1 MYCAS
6 IKSIFVNIKFI
17 SNIYFLM
24 IVFLFC
30 WGEDLSHAGN
40 LRVDRDCKD
49 FVTQEQA
56 RAYFEHFGGSPGK
69 NVDGLDN
76 DRDGIPCESNPS
88 LSNSPGRKDSRIEV
102 LSSQFSGE
110 VSRVID
116 GDTIV
121 VSDASKKMTIRLSE
135 IDCPEKDQ
143 SFGPEATQ
151 FTSDFVLGKMVTLKV
166 SAVDKY
172 GRRVAKVI
180 LSDGRDLNR
189 ALMIAGLAW
198 WYERFSNDSSLGD
211 LEAEARRKK
220 IGLWKESRPIAPWV
234 FRS

>member
-1 MYCAS
+1 M
-6 IKSIFVNIKFI
+6 KIKFI
-17 SNIYFLM
+17 RKLIFSFT
-24 IVFLFC
+24 LFILC
-30 WGEDLSHAGN
+30 GGGDDLSHAGN
-40 LRVDRDCKD
+40 LRVDRNCKD

-56 RAYFEHFGGSPGK
+56 RAYFEYFGGSATK

-76 DRDGIPCESNPS
+76 DRDGIACESNPS
-88 LSNSPGRKDSRIEV
+88 LSDSPSEKDSRIEV

-110 VSRVID
+110 VFRVID

-135 IDCPEKDQ
+135 IDDQ

-180 LSDGRDLNR
+180 LPNGQDLNR

-198 WYERFSNDSSLGD
+198 WYERFSNDTSLRD

-220 IGLWKESRPIAPWV
+220 IGLWQESHPIAPWV
-234 FRS
+234 FR

>member
-1 MYCAS
+1 M
-6 IKSIFVNIKFI
+6 NIKFI
-17 SNIYFLM
+17 PNICFFM
-24 IVFLFC
+24 IVFLFS

-40 LRVDRDCKD
+40 LRVDRNCKD

-56 RAYFEHFGGSPGK
+56 RAYFEYFGGSPSK

-88 LSNSPGRKDSRIEV
+88 LSDSPSGKDAWIEV
-102 LSSQFSGE
+102 PSSQFSGE
-110 VSRVID
+110 VFRVID

-121 VSDASKKMTIRLSE
+121 VSGASKKMTIRLSE
-135 IDCPEKDQ
+135 IDCPETNQ
-143 SFGPEATQ
+143 SFGPEATR
-151 FTSDFVLGKMVTLKV
+151 FTSDLVLGKMVTLKV

-172 GRRVAKVI
+172 GRGVAKVI
-180 LSDGRDLNR
+180 LSNGQDLNR

-198 WYERFSNDSSLGD
+198 WYERFSNDTSLRD
-211 LEAEARRKK
+211 LEVEARRKK
-220 IGLWKESRPIAPWV
+220 IGLWQESRPIAPWV